1 MASRDIAKPTG
12 RGKLEDDL
20 LARVEK
26 LEAIN
31 EIRNLMA
38 DYTHYFD
45 TGWEGAGR
53 DAAKVG
59 ALFTE
64 DAVWGS
70 VKGGRQGRSKIE
82 AWCTNYGH
90 TAKMSLH
97 IAMNSKIEVDGD
109 SARGS
114 WNGFIPMVSPDGEA
128 FWVGG
133 RYELDFQRTAS
144 GWKIARM
151 NFLTAFQ
158 TPYDEGFAKTQFF
171 NPAAYEE

>member
-1 MASRDIAKPTG
+1 MN
-12 RGKLEDDL
+12 DDL
-20 LARVEK
+20 LARIEK

-38 DYTHYFD
+38 DYTHNFD

-59 ALFTE
+59 AVFTE
-64 DAVWGS
+64 DAVWGGD
-70 VKGGRQGRSKIE
+70 KGGQKGRANIE
-82 AWCTNYGH
+82 AWCAKYGH

-97 IAMNSKIEVDGD
+97 IAMNPKIEVDGD

-114 WNGFIPMVSPDGEA
+114 WNGLIPMVTPGGEA
-128 FWVGG
+128 LWVGG
-133 RYELDFQRTAS
+133 RYECDFMQTPS
-144 GWKIARM
+144 GWKMSRM

-158 TPYDEGFAKTQFF
+158 TPYDEGFARTRFVK
-171 NPAAYEE
+171 PASYKK